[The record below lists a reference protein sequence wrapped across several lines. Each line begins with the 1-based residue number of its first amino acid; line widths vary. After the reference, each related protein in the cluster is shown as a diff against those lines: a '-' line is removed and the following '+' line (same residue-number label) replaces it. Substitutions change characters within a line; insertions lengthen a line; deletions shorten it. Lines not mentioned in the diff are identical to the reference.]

1 MTKHERG
8 FYVYSVSDLIRILDQ
23 AAGMKIRLDCG
34 HHLTIMPGHAL
45 VNDFTVRQCTRT
57 VVCAMC
63 GYEGH

>member
-8 FYVYSVSDLIRILDQ
+8 LYEHCSTDLMRIIDQ

-45 VNDFTVRQCTRT
+45 VNDFTVRQHART
-57 VVCAMC
+57 IVCAMC